1 VEAGSATQS
10 RQSAV
15 PNALVGTWGRTLT
28 GAAWKKNHVNG
39 EPAGVYSVAIS
50 SDGTATLEFGATP
63 FTHMPAA
70 ASGTVL
76 KLGATADGVC
86 AGPASYAWRVAGRTL
101 TLHLKKDDCDPRRVL
116 FSGPLKR
123 K

>member
-1 VEAGSATQS
+1 M
-10 RQSAV
+10 
-15 PNALVGTWGRTLT
+15 PKALVGTWDRTMT
-28 GAAWKKNHVNG
+28 GAAWKKNHVTG
-39 EPAGVYSVAIS
+39 EPAGVYSVVIS
-50 SDGTATLEFGATP
+50 SDGTATLEFDATP

-76 KLGATADGVC
+76 KLGATADEVC
-86 AGPASYAWRVAGRTL
+86 ARPATYAWSVSGRTL
-101 TLHLKKDDCDPRRVL
+101 TLHLKKDDCDPRRGL